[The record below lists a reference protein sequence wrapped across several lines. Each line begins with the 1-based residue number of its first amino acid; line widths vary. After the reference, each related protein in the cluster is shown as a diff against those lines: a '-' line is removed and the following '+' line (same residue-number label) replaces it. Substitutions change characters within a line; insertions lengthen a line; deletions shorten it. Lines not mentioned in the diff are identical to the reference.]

1 MNKIRTTVLSILTTL
16 LLPMYLSATN
26 PADNKTTDKPYTAEE
41 IEDARILDVPIEEY
55 RSLTSEMKEIIRTS
69 YAMLEFLTV
78 ENNQVK
84 VTISKEEAIAKGISA
99 ANYDRV
105 LSDLEAANSFAKKAI
120 ESGDNSFQFPN
131 IKEAYKCYKQY
142 LAGEITLDEFKN
154 SKIYTN

>member
-1 MNKIRTTVLSILTTL
+1 MNKNKPALLFILTIL
-16 LLPMYLSATN
+16 MLSLYSSATN
-26 PADNKTTDKPYTAEE
+26 ATDNNTTDKPYTAEE
-41 IEDARILDVPIEEY
+41 IEDARILAVPIEEY